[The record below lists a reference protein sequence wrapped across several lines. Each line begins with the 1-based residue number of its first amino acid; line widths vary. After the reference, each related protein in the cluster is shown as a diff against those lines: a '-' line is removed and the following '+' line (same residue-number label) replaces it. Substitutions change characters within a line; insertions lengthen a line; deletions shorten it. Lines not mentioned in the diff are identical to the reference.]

1 MVEVVRISKD
11 GYLLEIKQVSDRYRD
26 IPYDWD
32 ED

>member
-1 MVEVVRISKD
+1 MVEVVRTSKD

-26 IPYDWD
+26 IAYDWD